1 MYADDATLT
10 STLCCKGLGEIPNL
24 DITNPNLLIN
34 SELGK
39 IYNWLCINKL
49 SLNISKTKF
58 MVFHLPQKKLNISNV
73 PILHI
78 NDINLERVNEFNF
91 LGTTISETLSW
102 KPHVNNICKKLS
114 RTIGILN
121 KLKNTVPSLTLLTIY
136 NSLFNSYMNQSI
148 LVWGHSPGRI
158 PFLQKKAIRI
168 VCKSKYLSHTEGLLK
183 KHNLLKFKDI
193 YSCAMLKFFHKYCNN
208 KLPFYFDH
216 LLDNNTVQHNYNTR
230 QNFTRYQIANKVYT
244 SKCIRFFIPQLI
256 SNTPLRITDKCYT
269 HSLGG
274 FSTYVKNFYCSQYS
288 ETCVDPNCF
297 SCNTLS

>member
-10 STLCCKGLGEIPNL
+10 STLCCKGLGEIPDL
-24 DITNPNLLIN
+24 DISNPSLSIN

-39 IYNWLCINKL
+39 IYDWLCINKL

-58 MVFHLPQKKLNISNV
+58 MVFHLPQMKLRTSNI
-73 PILHI
+73 PILQI
-78 NDINLERVNEFNF
+78 NNNHLERVSVFNF

-102 KPHVNNICKKLS
+102 KPHVNNVCKRLS

-121 KLKNTVPSLTLLTIY
+121 KLKNTVPSHTLLNIY

-158 PFLQKKAIRI
+158 PFLQKKAIRL

-183 KHNLLKFKDI
+183 QQNLLKFQDI
-193 YSCAMLKFFHKYCNN
+193 YNCAMLKFYYKYCNN
-208 KLPFYFDH
+208 KLPPYFDH
-216 LLDNNTVQHNYNTR
+216 LLDNETVQHNYDTR
-230 QNFTRYQIANKVYT
+230 QNFTRHQMANKVYT
-244 SKCIRFFIPQLI
+244 SKCIRFFIPRLI
-256 SNTPLRITDKCYT
+256 ENLPQRITEKCHT

-274 FSTYVKNFYCSQYS
+274 FSSYIKNFYCSTYS
-288 ETCVDPNCF
+288 ENCVDPNCY
-297 SCNTLS
+297 SCNAVS